1 MTKGQVIT
9 TIFGVLIGAMSLG
22 QMAPGA
28 TALGQA
34 KQAGYRVFETLE
46 RVPPID
52 AASTEGS
59 KPDKVEG
66 RLEFREVCIR
76 AAGTLVTGVA
86 FLFTLFVVVF
96 ISFVLSDAV
105 S

>member
-1 MTKGQVIT
+1 MIT
-9 TIFGVLIGAMSLG
+9 TIFGVLIGAMGLG

-34 KQAGYRVFETLE
+34 KQAGYRVFQTLE

-52 AASTEGS
+52 ASSSEGS

-66 RLEFREVCIR
+66 RLEFQEVSFS
-76 AAGTLVTGVA
+76 LS
-86 FLFTLFVVVF
+86 FLNYYLP
-96 ISFVLSDAV
+96 
-105 S
+105 